1 MKTSKT
7 LQISISMLAAI
18 LVVKAAPPLNP
29 HLPVIVNPCPHPT
42 FTTLAVPLI
51 NHNNGQFWSTA
62 VEVEGTPST
71 GIDTA
76 LDTGGGQFILP
87 SSSAPPCQNGGC
99 SRGTCK

>member
-1 MKTSKT
+1 MKTSKAQ
-7 LQISISMLAAI
+7 QISISMLAAI
-18 LVVKAAPPLNP
+18 LAVKAAPLLNP
-29 HLPVIVNPCPHPT
+29 HLPVIVKPSSYPT
-42 FTTLAVPLI
+42 CATLAVPLI

-76 LDTGGGQFILP
+76 LDTGGGQFIIP